1 MPAANSPALALREPL
16 APAPRARSLRGLP
29 KVQPAAAP
37 SDDALVARPF
47 VKWAGGKWNL
57 AERIAELLPV
67 DLERR
72 VYREPFVGG
81 GAMYF
86 WLHAHRRPRRAH
98 LSDTL
103 ADLVHAYN
111 CVREQPDALIRRLQ
125 RLEATHDEAQY
136 YRVRERFNAERGAT
150 PLERAAWLIYLNKT
164 CYNGL
169 FRTNRAGGF
178 NVPLGRFV
186 DPTVVDPTRL
196 RAASRALQ
204 SASIVHQSFDH
215 LLDTA
220 RPGEVVYL
228 DPPYVPLSKTASFAS
243 YAHGPFTPADQ
254 ERLAELFRKLDERGC
269 LLALSNSDTPEVR
282 RLYAGFDLQT
292 IMAPRSI
299 SRAGATRHPVSE
311 LLVRNLARW

>member
-1 MPAANSPALALREPL
+1 MPAANSPALALREPV
-16 APAPRARSLRGLP
+16 APAPRARALRGLP
-29 KVQPAAAP
+29 KALPALPP
-37 SDDALVARPF
+37 SDDGIARPF
-47 VKWAGGKWNL
+47 VKWAGGKWSL
-57 AERIAELLPV
+57 AEGIAELLPT

-86 WLHAHRRPRRAH
+86 WLHAHRRPLRAH

-103 ADLVHAYN
+103 VDLVHAYAA
-111 CVREQPDALIRRLQ
+111 VRDEPDALIRRLQ
-125 RLEATHDEAQY
+125 RLEAKHDEAQY
-136 YRVRERFNAERGAT
+136 YRVRERFNAERRAA

-186 DPTVVDPTRL
+186 DPTVVDPSRL
-196 RAASRALQ
+196 RAASRALK
-204 SASIVHQSFDH
+204 SATITHETFDH
-215 LLDTA
+215 LLETA
-220 RPGEVVYL
+220 RAGEVIYL

-254 ERLAELFRKLDERGC
+254 ERLATLFRKLDERGC

-282 RLYAGFDLQT
+282 RLYAGFDLVS

-299 SRAGATRHPVSE
+299 SRAGATRRPVAE
-311 LLVRNLARW
+311 LLVRNVRRW